1 MSFTQLHTQLKTTL
15 LITLSIFCVVLYA
28 FPSQV
33 NAQVTPAPK
42 VGVGIPGVPPV
53 TPPKTGVKIPKA
65 SGGLT
70 NPVIGNLGNS
80 PTQAAAGVTFLTYF
94 VFLWRAIISIGG
106 LFVLLYFIWGAIEW
120 INAGGDSGK
129 ITKARDRI
137 TQSMVGLIILVF
149 SFVIIGFLGE
159 LFFGDNF
166 NILLLS
172 FPTPL

>member
-15 LITLSIFCVVLYA
+15 LIALSIFCVVLYA

-33 NAQVTPAPK
+33 NAQLGPLPRPAQ
-42 VGVGIPGVPPV
+42 IQNLAPGV
-53 TPPKTGVKIPKA
+53 A

>member
-15 LITLSIFCVVLYA
+15 LIALSIFCVVLYA

-33 NAQVTPAPK
+33 NAQLET
-42 VGVGIPGVPPV
+42 
-53 TPPKTGVKIPKA
+53 TTKTGVKIPKA